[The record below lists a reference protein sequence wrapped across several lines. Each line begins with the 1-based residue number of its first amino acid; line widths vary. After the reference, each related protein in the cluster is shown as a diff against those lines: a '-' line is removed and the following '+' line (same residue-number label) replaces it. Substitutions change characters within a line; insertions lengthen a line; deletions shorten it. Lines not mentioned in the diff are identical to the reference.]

1 MRVESLEQGNY
12 GWSYY
17 MCRSAFVNDW
27 ERCLA
32 LVGTVYDCL
41 TEYEIFAGESNDST
55 LKKVEIIKRQE
66 IANIPEEN
74 EIHIK
79 GKNKL
84 YGMAPFEFIFYN
96 WSDLV
101 FVCVPTYFIKDL
113 GAIEEAMLHFFDE
126 FLDQVE
132 ITAATQSYE
141 SYKELA
147 TELHEQAEDSAKI
160 FCDSVSTGLLVE
172 QVKKQQDLNNK
183 CAVMNEK
190 EMREYIDNIG
200 RAELFDEL
208 EDVYSNKYILV
219 RPNNPHPYPRYL
231 KAIMV
236 SLVAQGYDGQWVG
249 TEFRT
254 ALEKK
259 YLKKEKKHES

>member
-1 MRVESLEQGNY
+1 MRVESLEQGNH

-113 GAIEEAMLHFFDE
+113 GAIEEVMLHFLTSFWIRWK
-126 FLDQVE
+126 LQLRLNRMKA
-132 ITAATQSYE
+132 IKSLQQSYTN
-141 SYKELA
+141 K
-147 TELHEQAEDSAKI
+147 QKI
-160 FCDSVSTGLLVE
+160 
-172 QVKKQQDLNNK
+172 QQK
-183 CAVMNEK
+183 S
-190 EMREYIDNIG
+190 
-200 RAELFDEL
+200 F
-208 EDVYSNKYILV
+208 
-219 RPNNPHPYPRYL
+219 
-231 KAIMV
+231 AIQF
-236 SLVAQGYDGQWVG
+236 LQGC
-249 TEFRT
+249 
-254 ALEKK
+254 
-259 YLKKEKKHES
+259 